1 MNRLQ
6 KIAEVVRTLDLD
18 ALLLTH
24 EENMQYATLFP
35 HLEGMVLVLRSGEG
49 VCFTDSRYIENA
61 TQVMA
66 PQGWRVIEP
75 EGSYPTVG
83 TIRDFVAEKGIR
95 TLGFEDEKMT
105 VAEYESYRAA
115 LPCALRP
122 LGDAL
127 SRLRQVKED
136 REIEWL
142 RQAQAIAE
150 KALFALLPDIRPG
163 AYEDELAAKLTYLMN
178 LGGSEGAVLPI
189 FVSGKKS
196 SMPHGRP
203 SHKAIEAGDFVTIDM
218 GAIVAGYMSDM
229 TRTFAVGYATDE
241 MRQVYQVV
249 LDAQAAG
256 IAAFAEGM
264 RGCDVD
270 KAARDVIEAAG
281 YGAYFGHGLGHSLG
295 LNIHEDP
302 RASRTYT
309 GTFPARSIV
318 TIEPGIYL
326 PGRFGVRIED
336 MVWLAPEGKEDL
348 THFPKELMVLS

>member
-1 MNRLQ
+1 
-6 KIAEVVRTLDLD
+6 
-18 ALLLTH
+18 
-24 EENMQYATLFP
+24 
-35 HLEGMVLVLRSGEG
+35 
-49 VCFTDSRYIENA
+49 
-61 TQVMA
+61 
-66 PQGWRVIEP
+66 
-75 EGSYPTVG
+75 
-83 TIRDFVAEKGIR
+83 
-95 TLGFEDEKMT
+95 MT
-105 VAEYESYRAA
+105 VAQFEAYRAA
-115 LPCALRP
+115 LPCEMAP

-142 RQAQAIAE
+142 RRAQAIAE
-150 KALFALLPDIRPG
+150 KALSDLLPDIRPG

-178 LGGSEGAVLPI
+178 LGGSEGAPLPI

-203 SHKAIEAGDFVTIDM
+203 SHKAIEPGDFVTIDM
-218 GAIVAGYMSDM
+218 GAVVNGYMSDM
-229 TRTFAVGYATDE
+229 TRTFAVGHATDE
-241 MRQVYQVV
+241 MRAVYETV
-249 LDAQAAG
+249 LEAQAAG
-256 IAAFAEGM
+256 LAAFAEGM

-336 MVWLAPEGKEDL
+336 MVWLAPDGKENL
-348 THFPKELMVLS
+348 THFPKELTVLG

>member
-6 KIAEVVRTLDLD
+6 KIAQLVRSMDLD

-61 TQVMA
+61 TLVMA
-66 PQGWRVIEP
+66 PQGYRVIEP
-75 EGSYPTVG
+75 AGSYPTVG
-83 TIRDFVAEKGIR
+83 TIRDFVAEAGIR
-95 TLGFEDEKMT
+95 TLGYEDEKMT
-105 VAEYESYRAA
+105 VAQFEAYRAA
-115 LPCALRP
+115 LPCEMAP
-122 LGDAL
+122 LGGAL
-127 SRLRQVKED
+127 SRLRQVKEN

-142 RQAQAIAE
+142 RRAQAIAE
-150 KALFALLPDIRPG
+150 KALSDLLPDIRPG

-178 LGGSEGAVLPI
+178 LGGSEGAPLPI

-203 SHKAIEAGDFVTIDM
+203 SHKAIEPGDFVTIDM
-218 GAIVAGYMSDM
+218 GAVVNGYMSDM
-229 TRTFAVGYATDE
+229 TRTFAVGHATDE
-241 MRQVYQVV
+241 MRAVYATV
-249 LDAQAAG
+249 LEAQAAG
-256 IAAFAEGM
+256 LAAFAEGM
-264 RGCDVD
+264 R
-270 KAARDVIEAAG
+270 
-281 YGAYFGHGLGHSLG
+281 GHGLGHSLG

-336 MVWLAPEGKEDL
+336 MVWLAPGGKENL
-348 THFPKELMVLS
+348 THFPKELTILG

>member
-1 MNRLQ
+1 MTRLA
-6 KIAEVVRTLDLD
+6 KIAALVRERDLD

-35 HLEGMVLVLRSGEG
+35 HLEGMVLVLRGGEG

-61 TQVMA
+61 RQVME
-66 PQGWRVIEP
+66 PQGFAVIEP
-75 EGSYPTVG
+75 PGSYPTVE
-83 TIRDFVAEKGIR
+83 TIRGFVAEKGIR
-95 TLGFEDEKMT
+95 RLGFEDEKMT
-105 VAEYESYRAA
+105 VAEFSAYRAA
-115 LPCALRP
+115 LPCQLVP

-127 SRLRQVKED
+127 SRLRQVKEE

-150 KALFALLPDIRPG
+150 RALHDLLPDIRPG
-163 AYEDELAAKLTYLMN
+163 AFEDELAAKLTYLMN
-178 LGGSEGAVLPI
+178 LYGSQGASLPI

-218 GAIVAGYMSDM
+218 GAIVNGYMSDM
-229 TRTFAVGYATDE
+229 TRTFAVGFATEE
-241 MRQVYQVV
+241 MRAVYDVV
-249 LDAQAAG
+249 LRAQAAG
-256 IAAFAEGM
+256 LDAFAEGM

-281 YGAYFGHGLGHSLG
+281 YGPYFGHGLGHSLG

-336 MVWLAPEGKEDL
+336 MVWLAPGGKENL
-348 THFPKELMVLS
+348 THFPKELTILG